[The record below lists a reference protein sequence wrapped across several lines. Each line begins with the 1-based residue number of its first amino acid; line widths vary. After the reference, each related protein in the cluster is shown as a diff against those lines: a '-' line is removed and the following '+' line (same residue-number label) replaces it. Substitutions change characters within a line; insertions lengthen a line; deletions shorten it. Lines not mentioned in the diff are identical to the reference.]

1 MACCRQGPGS
11 PAASARIHP
20 VLRRSGPSRP
30 SKNWPADAATRS
42 CVNKGWIRAL
52 ISRSDDAQSS
62 NVVSIDAPL
71 TSALLAIRGERT
83 KPAKVQL

>member
-1 MACCRQGPGS
+1 
-11 PAASARIHP
+11 
-20 VLRRSGPSRP
+20 
-30 SKNWPADAATRS
+30 
-42 CVNKGWIRAL
+42 L